1 MTSVDWQWKLNEAI
15 DRLKYHY
22 EHIGRKSGYPFLGIV
37 YPPEMERAVLKEWGI
52 LSKSL
57 EDEFD
62 FRTIDILEVTHSV
75 VESVGVDT
83 IVENIEEPM
92 PGSNSEQELGH
103 MWVNKAAGEVTD
115 CLIETSSD
123 ENKGSERKKVIVL
136 TRLAALY
143 PAATPKQLMHT
154 LWNSSNANLTTPVVV
169 LIPGTLIEKRVYKF
183 VNKVR
188 EFMCRGDIL

>member
-1 MTSVDWQWKLNEAI
+1 MNTVDWQWKLNEAI

-22 EHIGRKSGYPFLGIV
+22 EHIGRKTGYPFLGIV
-37 YPPEMERAVLKEWGI
+37 YSPDMERTVLKEWSI
-52 LSKSL
+52 LRKSL

-62 FRTIDILEVTHSV
+62 FRTIDVMEVTHNV

-83 IVENIEEPM
+83 IVQNIEEPM
-92 PGSNSEQELGH
+92 PGSNPEHELGH
-103 MWVNKAAGEVTD
+103 MWITAIAQEVRANLEEISQDANK
-115 CLIETSSD
+115 SQ
-123 ENKGSERKKVIVL
+123 KRVIVL
-136 TRLAALY
+136 KRLAALY

-169 LIPGTLIEKRVYKF
+169 LIPGTMIEKRVYNF

-188 EFMCRGDIL
+188 EFMYRGDIL

>member
-37 YPPEMERAVLKEWGI
+37 YPPEMESAVLKEWGI

-62 FRTIDILEVTHSV
+62 FCTIDILEVTHSV
-75 VESVGVDT
+75 VESVGVDI

-92 PGSNSEQELGH
+92 PGSNPEQELGH

-115 CLIETSSD
+115 CLIETSSN

-143 PAATPKQLMHT
+143 PAATPKQLMQT
-154 LWNSSNANLTTPVVV
+154 LWNSSNTNLTTPVVV
-169 LIPGTLIEKRVYKF
+169 LIPGTFIEKRVYKF

-188 EFMCRGDIL
+188 EFMYRGDIL

>member
-15 DRLKYHY
+15 DRLKYHH

-37 YPPEMERAVLKEWGI
+37 YPPEKERAILKEWGI

-92 PGSNSEQELGH
+92 PGSNPEQELGH

-143 PAATPKQLMHT
+143 PAATPK
-154 LWNSSNANLTTPVVV
+154 
-169 LIPGTLIEKRVYKF
+169 
-183 VNKVR
+183 
-188 EFMCRGDIL
+188 